1 MVLLQMNPQHTVPML
16 KDDDFVVWDSY
27 AISVYLLTKY
37 TDDDAL
43 YPIEHKKRALIDQR
57 LHFDS
62 GVLFVALRAA
72 VEPAAYWGE
81 NSIRPDALMK
91 IKIAYEFTDKFL
103 TDKWLVGDE
112 ITLADICCVATIS
125 SLNELVPI
133 DSDLYPNI
141 LQWLERCK
149 EEEFYKKGNQPGLE
163 QFSALLKSK
172 LF

>member
-1 MVLLQMNPQHTVPML
+1 MNPQHTVPML
-16 KDDDFVVWDSY
+16 KDDDFVVWDSH

-37 TDDDAL
+37 TDDDSL

-57 LHFDS
+57 LHFDT

-72 VEPAAYWGE
+72 VDPVAFWGE
-81 NSIRPDALMK
+81 SSIRPDALMK
-91 IKIAYEFTDKFL
+91 IRTAYEFTDKFL

-133 DSDLYPNI
+133 DLNLYPN
-141 LQWLERCK
+141 LSQWLERC
-149 EEEFYKKGNQPGLE
+149 EDEEFYKKGNQPGLQ

-172 LF
+172 LS